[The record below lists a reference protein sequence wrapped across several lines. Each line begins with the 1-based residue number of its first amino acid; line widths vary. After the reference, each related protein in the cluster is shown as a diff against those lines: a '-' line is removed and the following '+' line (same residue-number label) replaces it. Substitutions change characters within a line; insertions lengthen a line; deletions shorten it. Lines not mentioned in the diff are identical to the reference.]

1 MGDGTSE
8 STLSVATS
16 TIGSSAST
24 VSPTFLSHAETVPS
38 VTDSPSAGIL
48 MDCAI
53 SILFLFVSLVVCVQR
68 LAGKSHC
75 GFANRLILCWVCVNE
90 LRNVFRIGFPSDN
103 QLTLTDL
110 LGYA

>member
-38 VTDSPSAGIL
+38 VTDSPSSRHFDGLCHFYPFPLCVSSRVRAGNWQAKPL
-48 MDCAI
+48 
-53 SILFLFVSLVVCVQR
+53 R
-68 LAGKSHC
+68 LRQSPHS
-75 GFANRLILCWVCVNE
+75 V
-90 LRNVFRIGFPSDN
+90 
-103 QLTLTDL
+103 
-110 LGYA
+110 LGVRE